1 MKEVAHLV
9 ARIAELERRV
19 ASMIRHGTVEE
30 VDAKKHRVR
39 LRIGEDDQ
47 GQPFLGP
54 WVPYAQVAGA
64 LKVHTP
70 PSKGQQLTLFSP
82 GGDFRQALAVP
93 LTWSEQNASPSE
105 KGDEHILTFA
115 NVKIEVRD
123 GQTKLTVGDAVIDTK
138 KDSITVTLGGNGFT
152 LDKDKLQMT
161 QKFVGKGGSRPAAF
175 KGGMDGQGE
184 PIEEGNDD
192 ILV

>member
-1 MKEVAHLV
+1 MKEVALLA
-9 ARIAELERRV
+9 ARVAELERRV

-39 LRIGEDDQ
+39 LRIGEDGQ

-54 WVPYAQVAGA
+54 WVPYAQIAGA

-82 GGDFRQALAVP
+82 GGDFRQALALP
-93 LTWSEQNASPSE
+93 LTWSDENKSPSE

-115 NVKIEVRD
+115 DVKIEVRD

-152 LDKDKLQMT
+152 LGKDKLQMT
-161 QKFVGKGGSRPAAF
+161 QKFVAKGGSRPAAF
-175 KGGMDGQGE
+175 KGGQDGQGD
-184 PIEEGNDD
+184 PIMEGNGE